1 MEQNLPPTAAP
12 NEPHRAETT
21 WFHVFHSMFW
31 SGDAAKMGPYA
42 VTVYLAIK
50 AHANFKTGAS
60 FPEIDTIVAKSSI
73 SRRQVMRVL
82 IVLEDFG
89 YLTRRREGRHNV
101 YQLREKILIRDK
113 QGRPTAVATWDY
125 VPTSVQAATADLKN
139 VLLSGEFGGSKTIHV
154 ERLQIN
160 VTHASG
166 NAVVLN
172 AQEVA
177 GLPQEMRNLLLSLK
191 TAMAQRSLR
200 EVVHRPT

>member
-1 MEQNLPPTAAP
+1 MMEKSIALTSARNDRHT
-12 NEPHRAETT
+12 AETT

-50 AHANFKTGAS
+50 AHANFQTGAS
-60 FPEIDTIVAKSSI
+60 FPEIDTIAAKSSI

-82 IVLEDFG
+82 IVLENFG
-89 YLTRRREGRHNV
+89 YLTRRRDGRHNV
-101 YQLREKILIRDK
+101 YQLREKIQIRDK
-113 QGRPTAVATWDY
+113 EGRPAAVATWDY
-125 VPTSVQAATADLKN
+125 VPTGVQAATADLKN
-139 VLLSGEFGGSKTIHV
+139 VLLSGELGSSKTIHV

-172 AQEVA
+172 AQELA
-177 GLPQEMRNLLLSLK
+177 G
-191 TAMAQRSLR
+191 
-200 EVVHRPT
+200 